1 MTTSFDDH
9 RPGASDRRGVKLLG
23 LAVGAALGMSVVV
36 LGMPE
41 IDAMDAPSWSNGAP
55 ALPQRAVDP
64 PAMASEHVAARDS
77 GVDWQRAEVWSEF
90 GPAAVAAY
98 ER

>member
-9 RPGASDRRGVKLLG
+9 RASASDRRGVKLLG
-23 LAVGAALGMSVVV
+23 LSVGAVLGMSIVALGMPDIGAADV
-36 LGMPE
+36 P
-41 IDAMDAPSWSNGAP
+41 PWSDGAP
-55 ALPQRAVDP
+55 ALPQRGIDP
-64 PAMASEHVAARDS
+64 PATAAEHLAALDS
-77 GVDWQRAEVWSEF
+77 GVDWQRAEVWTEF